1 MKIARS
7 TEIDYLSINKVE
19 GEPMTGL
26 ASVKP
31 LLEGE
36 NMTILEM
43 NYHPGAISPMH
54 LHNHETL
61 LYVIEG
67 EIQVTV
73 GAEKFVLGAGDAC
86 HQPEGEKHN
95 VEALKESTFLEIK
108 SPAPPLEQFLGTS

>member
-7 TEIDYLSINKVE
+7 GEIAYLTINKVE
-19 GEPMTGL
+19 GEPMSGS
-26 ASVKP
+26 ANVKP

-43 NYHPGAISPMH
+43 NYHPGAVSPMH

-67 EIQVTV
+67 EVQVTV
-73 GAEKFVLGAGDAC
+73 GTEKFVLNAGDAC
-86 HQPEGEKHN
+86 HQPEGEEHN
-95 VEALKESTFLEIK
+95 VEALKESIFLEIK

>member
-7 TEIDYLSINKVE
+7 GEIAYLTINKVE
-19 GEPMTGL
+19 GEPMSGS
-26 ASVKP
+26 ANVKP

-43 NYHPGAISPMH
+43 NYHPGAVSPMH

-73 GAEKFVLGAGDAC
+73 GTEKLVLRAGDAC

-108 SPAPPLEQFLGTS
+108 SPAPPLAQFLGTS